1 MNAVMPGTERAP
13 EALGAPVSRADAM
26 VAPPVTREAFA
37 KYCRE
42 VESFQAARARS
53 RGLLA
58 TVFGGLLGVSLV
70 ANAVQAYGMAHLL
83 PLQKLVPVFLWVR
96 PDGAVDSQSSLSELP
111 ATAEG
116 AVIRGQLWT
125 YVRLRQ
131 SYSKDTARYGYDVVS
146 GMSAPRVRQAYQR
159 WFNAPNPDSP
169 QVVLAGRGNITVR
182 YISGAYIAPQV
193 YQVTYEQTVQL
204 EAGPAQTTRWVVP
217 VSFNKVSTL
226 PASAR
231 LENPGGIVVT
241 DYPPPEQVAPQ

>member
-1 MNAVMPGTERAP
+1 MNAVSTEPQAAS
-13 EALGAPVSRADAM
+13 EALGTAVSRADAM
-26 VAPPVTREAFA
+26 VALPVTRDAFA
-37 KYCRE
+37 RYCRE

-58 TVFGGLLGVSLV
+58 TVFGGLLGVSLA
-70 ANAVQAYGMAHLL
+70 ANAIAHLL

-96 PDGAVDSQSSLSELP
+96 PDGAVDSQENLSELP
-111 ATAEG
+111 STAEA
-116 AVIRGQLWT
+116 AVIRSELWT

-131 SYSKDTARYGYDVVS
+131 GYSKDTAHYGYDVVS
-146 GMSAPRVRQAYQR
+146 AMSAPQVRQAYQR

-169 QVVLAGRGNITVR
+169 QVVLAGRGSVSVR
-182 YISGAYIAPQV
+182 YVSGAYIAPQV
-193 YQVTYEQTVQL
+193 YQITYEQTVQL
-204 EAGPAQTTRWVVP
+204 DAGPAQTTRWVVP
-217 VSFNKVSTL
+217 VSFTKVTAL

>member
-1 MNAVMPGTERAP
+1 MPS
-13 EALGAPVSRADAM
+13 EALSAKISRTDAM
-26 VAPPVTREAFA
+26 VAPPIVRENFA

-53 RGLLA
+53 RKLLA
-58 TVFGGLLGVSLV
+58 VVFGGLLGVSLV
-70 ANAVQAYGMAHLL
+70 GNAVQAYGMAHLL

-96 PDGAVDSQSSLSELP
+96 PDGAVDSQSGLSELP
-111 ATAEG
+111 ATAET
-116 AVIRGQLWT
+116 AVIRSELWT

-146 GMSAPRVRQAYQR
+146 AMSAPRVRQLYQR

-169 QVVLAGRGNITVR
+169 QTVLAGRGNIAVR
-182 YISGAYIAPQV
+182 YVSGAYIAPQV

-204 EAGPAQTTRWVVP
+204 DAGPAQTTRWVVP
-217 VSFNKVSTL
+217 ISFTKVSTL

-231 LENPGGIVVT
+231 LENPGGVVVT
-241 DYPPPEQVAPQ
+241 DYPPPEQVTPQ